1 MIGLSAAFGNLEAN
15 KDYIEIFENI
25 HEVDGIKM
33 FSYKYK
39 DYMFAATLTMRE
51 ELAKEEMNSCYWED
65 EKYVVFI
72 DGYTC
77 INGNNNCGQYV
88 LKGWLSEE
96 NNFIKDLNGEYN
108 ILIYSKINKEL
119 FLFNDRFASRKLFYT
134 KRNDDL
140 FVASEKKV
148 IFAALSEKP
157 EINSYGLMELFTL
170 SHNLGDT
177 TIFQNIKALPP
188 ASILSVKQGNLTIN
202 KYWELNFGENSSK
215 IKPNELVQQMAAAL
229 KNAAEKKYRG
239 RNKLGLGLSGGL
251 DSRVVAVTIPAD
263 IRPLFARTYGEK
275 GSNEV
280 LVANRIAERLN
291 FNHVIHTPHQIE
303 LSKIIYPIVWR
314 AESYVSFIN
323 LLSIVTHFELK
334 DQMWYNLGGHF
345 GDAITG
351 KHLKPFMFLPNSKD
365 EFIKKVFE
373 YYTSKTFNNE
383 QHLKRIFNPV
393 FFEKNFNSV
402 KENFNNSFKLIN
414 SENNPNLFN
423 IWDLTNRQTRFTFS
437 SAAVDNYI
445 FQKILLFTDYD
456 FVDIMLGVKLSLR
469 FGQTL
474 YKKMIAAQFKIIR
487 DIPNSHTN
495 KLIRSSVFSNLK
507 DISALYYEKRRSR
520 RGIYLDGGPG
530 KPNLIRRDEEL
541 HKMLMSFIN
550 DSSFPS
556 DIFSKVGI
564 IKTVEEHYSGKKDF
578 DYILGALLTFIAV
591 FNLFVLNNF
600 KRIPDYAHPFQ
611 FSNKI

>member
-275 GSNEV
+275 GSN
-280 LVANRIAERLN
+280 
-291 FNHVIHTPHQIE
+291 
-303 LSKIIYPIVWR
+303 
-314 AESYVSFIN
+314 
-323 LLSIVTHFELK
+323 
-334 DQMWYNLGGHF
+334 
-345 GDAITG
+345 
-351 KHLKPFMFLPNSKD
+351 
-365 EFIKKVFE
+365 
-373 YYTSKTFNNE
+373 
-383 QHLKRIFNPV
+383 
-393 FFEKNFNSV
+393 
-402 KENFNNSFKLIN
+402 
-414 SENNPNLFN
+414 
-423 IWDLTNRQTRFTFS
+423 
-437 SAAVDNYI
+437 
-445 FQKILLFTDYD
+445 
-456 FVDIMLGVKLSLR
+456 
-469 FGQTL
+469 
-474 YKKMIAAQFKIIR
+474 
-487 DIPNSHTN
+487 
-495 KLIRSSVFSNLK
+495 
-507 DISALYYEKRRSR
+507 
-520 RGIYLDGGPG
+520 
-530 KPNLIRRDEEL
+530 
-541 HKMLMSFIN
+541 
-550 DSSFPS
+550 
-556 DIFSKVGI
+556 
-564 IKTVEEHYSGKKDF
+564 
-578 DYILGALLTFIAV
+578 
-591 FNLFVLNNF
+591 
-600 KRIPDYAHPFQ
+600 
-611 FSNKI
+611 

>member
-1 MIGLSAAFGNLEAN
+1 MIGLSAVSGKLNPN

-33 FSYKYK
+33 FSYKYWDEK
-39 DYMFAATLTMRE
+39 FACTLTMRE
-51 ELAKEEMNSCYWED
+51 ELASEKMNSCFWED

-77 INGNNNCGQYV
+77 IHGSNNGGQYV
-88 LKGWLSEE
+88 LRSWLREE
-96 NNFIKDLNGEYN
+96 NNFVKDLNGEYN
-108 ILIYSKINKEL
+108 ILIYSKINNEL
-119 FLFNDRFASRKLFYT
+119 FLFNDRFASRKLYYI
-134 KRNDDL
+134 KKNGIL
-140 FVASEKKV
+140 FVASEKKA

-157 EINSYGLMELFTL
+157 AIYSYGLMELFTL

-177 TIFQNIKALPP
+177 TIFQDIKALPP

-202 KYWELNFGENSSK
+202 KYWELNFRENSSK
-215 IKPNELVQQMAAAL
+215 IKPNELVLQMAATL

-251 DSRVVAVTIPAD
+251 DSRVVAVTIPTD

-275 GSNEV
+275 DSSEA
-280 LVANRIAERLN
+280 LVANRIAGRLN

-345 GDAITG
+345 GDAVTG
-351 KHLKPFMFLPNSKD
+351 KHLKPFMFFPNRK
-365 EFIKKVFE
+365 EKFIKKIFE
-373 YYTSKTFNNE
+373 YYTNNTYKDE
-383 QHLKRIFNPV
+383 QYLKRIFNPV
-393 FFEKNFNSV
+393 FFDQNFNAV
-402 KENFNNSFKLIN
+402 KENFYNSFLTIN
-414 SENNPNLFN
+414 SENNPDLHN
-423 IWDLTNRQTRFTFS
+423 IWDLTNRQARFTFS

-456 FVDIMLGVKLSLR
+456 FVDIMLGVKPGLR
-469 FGQTL
+469 FGQIL
-474 YKKMIAAQFKIIR
+474 YKKMIATQFNIIR
-487 DIPNSHTN
+487 DIPNSHTG

-507 DISALYYEKRRSR
+507 DMSAQYYEKRRSR

-530 KPNLIRRDEEL
+530 KANLIRRDEEL

-564 IKTVEEHYSGKKDF
+564 LKTVEEHYSGKKDF
-578 DYILGALLTFIAV
+578 DYLLGALLTFIAV

-600 KRIPDYAHPFQ
+600 KRMPDYANPFQ